1 MHKVATEVTKVRIQ
15 IDPAQK
21 IIAKRMLQAGGPV
34 QRFFTQE
41 MRRHMAPYVPH
52 LSGRLEE
59 QAVEHEDSVEYNQP
73 YARRQYFE
81 NRGNGKEG
89 TSLGGKRGKEWDKR
103 CWADHGDD
111 ILESVAKMAG
121 GKVKK

>member
-1 MHKVATEVTKVRIQ
+1 MATKVRIKMNS
-15 IDPAQK
+15 AQK
-21 IIAKRMLQAGGPV
+21 ILTKRGLQAGGPV
-34 QRFFTQE
+34 QRSFTHE
-41 MRRHMAPYVPH
+41 VRLHMDPYVPH
-52 LSGRLEE
+52 LSGTLEHS
-59 QAVEHEDSVEYNQP
+59 AVEHEDSVEYVQP
-73 YARRQYFE
+73 YSQRQYFE